1 MLIRRMKISDVDR
14 VSELEEMA
22 FSMPW
27 HRESFIEMISNPDA
41 IYLVALDDNIP
52 VGVCGIRSIVGEG
65 DISNVVTDPE
75 YRRKGIAEKL
85 LSEAMRIGQEE
96 YGITAFTLEVRVSN
110 AAAIGLYEK
119 LGFAGE
125 GIRPGFYEK
134 PDEDALIM
142 WRRIDA

>member
-1 MLIRRMKISDVDR
+1 MLIRKMEIRDVDR

-27 HRESFIEMISNPDA
+27 HRGSFIEMISNPDA
-41 IYLVALDDNIP
+41 IYMVALDGDIP

-65 DISNVVTDPE
+65 DISNVVTDPQ
-75 YRRKGIAEKL
+75 YRRQGIAEQL
-85 LSEAMRIGQEE
+85 LTEAMRIGQEE
-96 YGITAFTLEVRVSN
+96 YGIEAFTLEVRVSN
-110 AAAIGLYEK
+110 EAAIRLYEK
-119 LGFAGE
+119 MGFSGE

-142 WRRIDA
+142 WRRINA

>member
-142 WRRIDA
+142 WRRIDV